1 MTRAAQDDFLQSFRF
16 HVIEN
21 NFMNTV
27 AGFNSVTLPELSV
40 DPVEFREGNRIY
52 TVKQP
57 GVPTVSDL
65 SLTAGVVRTGTEIWD
80 MIQAYLRGEE
90 YRTQLVVKI
99 YHHID
104 VNGQEFTFDGDSSKV
119 LICNEAFVTRAKP
132 LGDLDATSSEIMMR
146 EVDFALEYFDI
157 ESA

>member
-1 MTRAAQDDFLQSFRF
+1 MARAAQDDFMQSFRF
-16 HVIEN
+16 HVVEN
-21 NFMNTV
+21 DFLSTI

-65 SLTAGVVRTGTEIWD
+65 SLTAGVLRTGTEIWD
-80 MIQAYLRGEE
+80 MVQAYLRGEE
-90 YRTQLVVKI
+90 YRTQLRVKI

-104 VNGQEFTFDGDSSKV
+104 INGQEFSFEGDSAKV
-119 LICNEAFVTRAKP
+119 LICNEAFVMRAKP
-132 LGDLDATSSEIMMR
+132 LGDLDATSGEIMMR
-146 EVDFALEYFDI
+146 EVDFSVEYFDI
-157 ESA
+157 VSA